1 MSVQKLVGEF
11 GAAAKP
17 KLAAGGQPED
27 QLRGPLENLMHSL
40 AELAGLP
47 KGALVMT
54 GEKSLADLR
63 TRPDYGVEVQQALVG
78 FIEVKAPGKG
88 ADPRNFT
95 DGHDKAQW
103 ERLKSLPNLI
113 YTDGNAVSLWRN
125 GERVGDIVHFD
136 GDVRS
141 SGAKLSAPQKLLA
154 LVNDFLTWQPIAPKN
169 PEQLAE
175 TAARLCRFLRDEV
188 LEQLGNDNV
197 ALADLRED
205 WRTLLFPDADDPT
218 FADGYAQA
226 VTFGLLMARSRDIA
240 LTPDLDDAAREL
252 SQSATLIGT
261 ALRLLTEQTLR
272 NSPALKTLARV
283 LDAVSWAQV
292 SRGDPEAWI
301 NFYENFLSVYDNA
314 LRRKTGSYY
323 TPPEVVQAMVRL
335 TDEAL
340 KAPGRYGLA
349 RGLADTA
356 VHIADPAVGSG
367 TFPLAILRSIAAT
380 VEHFD
385 TAGAVP
391 GAITEAA
398 KRLYGFE
405 LQFGPYAVAQ
415 LRLLAEMQ
423 TLGASGA
430 PQLFVTD
437 TLADPFADKE
447 TGQGIYKEIS
457 KSRLAA
463 AKVKREAPITVVI
476 GNPPYKDKA
485 NGKGAWIENGSGNE
499 PGKLADWQP
508 PAEWGVGAHAKHLR
522 NLYVYFWRWAAWK
535 VFEQGAGDAGERD
548 GIVCYIT
555 VAGFLN
561 GPGFQQMRADLRAKC
576 DEIWVIDCSPEGHQ
590 PAVATRIFQGV
601 QQPVCI
607 VLASRSPDTDGK
619 TPATV
624 RYRALRAGPRE
635 GKFAELA
642 KVTLEGAE
650 WAECSPNWQAPFLP
664 ARGGS
669 WADFWPLDSVIGDAG
684 SGVMPGRTWVIAP
697 DAESLKRRW
706 ERLVGEKDK
715 AKRSDLFHPHEGGD
729 RTLDKAEKRGLPG
742 QHEELSSIE
751 YGIEHR
757 GSSDPAFASNAKAA
771 LRVRQGIRYGFRS
784 FDRQW
789 IIPDKRVIN
798 RPNPGLWEGFSKNQ
812 TILTALTRLS
822 PQNGPAISF
831 LGHIPDLD
839 HFHGRGGRVFP
850 LWQDADATRTNI
862 AARAVKALSAAHGGA
877 IDPVDVFA
885 YVAGVLA
892 HPAFTATHRDDLVR
906 PGLRVPLTADRD
918 LFDRA
923 AKLGRE
929 VIWLHTFGERMADG
943 KPAGEPRLPRDR
955 APTIPAAHPIP
966 TDPENF
972 PDTLDYDAGT
982 HTLMVGTG
990 RVENVPPEVWEYEV
1004 SGKNVLRQWFSYR
1017 RKDRS
1022 RPVIGDR
1029 RPPSELTK
1037 IQPDHWLPEYTSEL
1051 INVLNVLAMLVD
1063 LEPKQAKLLEE
1074 IEDGPLIDPPRDTA
1088 SQG

>member
-1 MSVQKLVGEF
+1 MTVQKLVGDF
-11 GAAAKP
+11 GAAVKP
-17 KLAAGGQPED
+17 KLAGGGQPED
-27 QLRGPLENLMHSL
+27 QLRGPLENLLHGLSE
-40 AELAGLP
+40 AAGNP
-47 KGALVMT
+47 HGALTLT
-54 GEKSLADLR
+54 GEKSLAELR
-63 TRPDYGVEVQQALVG
+63 TRPDYGVSLHNALIG

-88 ADPRNFT
+88 ADPRHFS
-95 DGHDKAQW
+95 DKHDREQW
-103 ERLKSLPNLI
+103 ERLKSLPNLL
-113 YTDGNAVSLWRN
+113 YTDGNAFGLYRN
-125 GERVGDIVHFD
+125 GEREGPLVRLE
-136 GDVRS
+136 GDVES
-141 SGAKLSAPQKLLA
+141 AGAKLAAPSNLLP
-154 LVNDFLTWQPIAPKN
+154 LITDFLSWEPIAPKT
-169 PEQLAE
+169 PGQLAE

-188 LEQLGNDNV
+188 LEQLDQDNA
-197 ALADLRED
+197 ALASLRED

-226 VTFGLLMARSRDIA
+226 VTFGLLMARSKDIE
-240 LTPDLDDAAREL
+240 LTPDLDEAAKEL

-292 SRGDPEAWI
+292 SKGDAEAWI
-301 NFYENFLSVYDNA
+301 NFYENFLQVYDKA

-349 RGLADTA
+349 RGMADPK

-367 TFPLAILRSIAAT
+367 TFPLAILRRIAET

-385 TAGAVP
+385 TAGAVG
-391 GAITEAA
+391 GALTEAA

-423 TLGASGA
+423 SLGATGT

-485 NGKGAWIENGSGNE
+485 KGKGAWIENGSANDAA
-499 PGKLADWQP
+499 KLDDWQP
-508 PAEWGVGAHAKHLR
+508 PADWGVGAHTKHLR

-535 VFEQGAGDAGERD
+535 VFEQGAGGAGETD
-548 GIVCYIT
+548 GIVSYIT

-561 GPGFQQMRADLRAKC
+561 GPGFQKMRADLRAKC
-576 DEIWVIDCSPEGHQ
+576 DEIWVIDCSPEGLQ
-590 PAVATRIFQGV
+590 PPVSTRIFQGV

-607 VLASRSPDTDGK
+607 VIASRSPDTDEAV
-619 TPATV
+619 PALV
-624 RYRALRAGPRE
+624 RYRALSNSLRNV
-635 GKFAELA
+635 KFDELA
-642 KVTLEGAE
+642 EISLDAAGWV
-650 WAECSPNWQAPFLP
+650 ECPTAWKDPFLP
-664 ARGGS
+664 SYQGVWGESAPIAS
-669 WADFWPLDSVIGDAG
+669 LIGDYG
-684 SGVMPGRTWVIAP
+684 PGVQPGRVWAIAP
-697 DAESLKRRW
+697 DTATLNQRWDKLLAEK
-706 ERLVGEKDK
+706 EP
-715 AKRSDLFHPHEGGD
+715 AKKEALFHPQLRGGEVAG
-729 RTLDKAEKRGLPG
+729 RHIRKRVEQALPG
-742 QHEELSSIE
+742 SRPIQTSILEETSKLE
-751 YGIEHR
+751 
-757 GSSDPAFASNAKAA
+757 PA
-771 LRVRQGIRYGFRS
+771 VRYAFRS

-789 IIPDKRVIN
+789 LPRDIRLLNDPRPD
-798 RPNPGLWEGFSKNQ
+798 LWPTLSGKQVF
-812 TILTALTRLS
+812 LTALSASS
-822 PQNGPAISF
+822 PRNGPAITLSAI
-831 LGHIPDLD
+831 IPDQD
-839 HFHGRGGRVFP
+839 HYKGSGSGRVFP
-850 LWQDADATRTNI
+850 LYKDAAATEPNVSPD
-862 AARAVKALSAAHGGA
+862 AVKALSTAYGA
-877 IDPVDVFA
+877 PVDPVDLFA

-906 PGLRVPLTADRD
+906 PGLRVPLTADKA

-929 VIWLHTFGERMADG
+929 VIWLHTFGERMNDG

-966 TDPENF
+966 SDPENF
-972 PDTLDYDAGT
+972 PDTLEYDPAAQ
-982 HTLMVGTG
+982 TLKVGKG
-990 RVENVPPEVWEYEV
+990 RIENVPLAVWEYEV

-1017 RKDRS
+1017 KKDRS
-1022 RPVIGDR
+1022 RPLIGEK
-1029 RPPSELTK
+1029 RPPSELMK

-1051 INVLNVLAMLVD
+1051 INVLNVLAMLVE
-1063 LEPKQAKLLEE
+1063 LEPDQAALLEE
-1074 IEDGPLIDPPRDTA
+1074 IEDGPLIDA
-1088 SQG
+1088 LA